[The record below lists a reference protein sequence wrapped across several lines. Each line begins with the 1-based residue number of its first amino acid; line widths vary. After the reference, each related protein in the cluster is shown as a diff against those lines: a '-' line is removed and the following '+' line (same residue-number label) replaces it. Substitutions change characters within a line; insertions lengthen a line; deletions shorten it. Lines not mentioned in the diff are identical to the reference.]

1 MKPINLFKPEQ
12 SDFKQMLSI
21 GGRQVYLNSNK
32 ILAMITNADTYQF
45 DEKRLSTDRM
55 FSRGDI
61 AYYDDDYYMITTQV
75 AHRYESFNGQMR
87 RLENHIYFN
96 MSFLPDSPNK
106 YIMKIPVI
114 PQKTGEFNLR
124 TNNTWGI
131 VDVVQRISLFVP
143 ENEWTSRISELEN
156 QPDGI
161 IIFGRRPYKII
172 GVTNNDKGMY
182 AINLELTALA
192 DEKYDKDNGIYMPP
206 TNWKDYE
213 NLSIYDLSVDPT
225 EPIPQ
230 VQTDVGIIRTIVSTW
245 GWDTELEV
253 YWEKDKSSPL
263 YEEFLTGYR
272 VRLYYDGV
280 LGSEKVISNPS
291 TTEVKLDNFNDS
303 KKNYTVKIEAIYGR
317 EGTLTYMLPQV
328 DTFETN
334 PEPFPQIQTDVGNII
349 LSSDNDLL
357 DVRWEKD
364 KTLPNDE
371 KYLSKYL
378 VNIYSDDENEPKL
391 ITQVDNGINI
401 HLQWTNNTTNKPQY
415 YIVGIQSVFVINGQE
430 TKMKQQFAST
440 KPEQGLVTVNYV
452 DDKGVPIK
460 PIVRL
465 TGDVGSEYQTE
476 QLDITG
482 YEFLNVDGQT
492 SGIFTSEHITVTYK
506 YKEIEVV
513 KGTVTVSYKATDG
526 TKLKD
531 DVVITQ
537 PVGTPYTASQD
548 EIEGY
553 TFDSVVGDATGII
566 TVEPKEVIFYYNE
579 VIVVEYGTVT
589 VKYLDENSQP
599 IKEQL
604 VLTGEV
610 GTTYNTTQETITG
623 YDYVSVTGNTTGTYI
638 NGNIDVVYNYM
649 KQEVV
654 EFQKISP
661 IFESLEAKYEA
672 PQRTSSRVF
681 LRGTDDIA
689 QHPSLHDS
697 IKGYSIQIYG
707 ITNTGTER
715 FISNLNV
722 TGRLNDNEELV
733 TGYFTM
739 TSSEVGLKIRIRSQ
753 YDING
758 TTHTS
763 DFTDAYLI
771 YKNVWTTLF
780 SSKGKVIVNYIDEDS
795 SSTMETVTLT
805 GNVGSTY
812 TTEQKDFSSNDFKF
826 SRVVGETTGT
836 FTKEDIVVNYYYVWS
851 GW

>member
-61 AYYDDDYYMITTQV
+61 AYYDDDYYMVTTQV

-96 MSFLPDSPNK
+96 MSFLPNSPNK

-182 AINLELTALA
+182 AINLELTVLA

-206 TNWKDYE
+206 TNWEDYE

-272 VRLYYDGV
+272 VGVYYDGV
-280 LGSEKVISNPS
+280 LGSEKLISNPS
-291 TTEVKLDNFNDS
+291 TTEVTLDNFNDS
-303 KKNYTVKIEAIYGR
+303 ENNYTIKIEAIYGR

-328 DTFETN
+328 DNFETN
-334 PEPFPQIQTDVGNII
+334 PEPFPQLQTDVGNII

-391 ITQVDNGINI
+391 ITQVDNGLNI
-401 HLQWTNNTTNKPQY
+401 HLQWTNNTANKPQY

-460 PIVRL
+460 PIIRL

-476 QLDITG
+476 QLEITD
-482 YEFLNVDGQT
+482 YEFLTVDGQT
-492 SGIFTSEHITVTYK
+492 SGVFTSEPITVTYK

-513 KGTVTVSYKATDG
+513 KGTVTVSYEATDG

-531 DVVITQ
+531 DIVIQ
-537 PVGTPYTASQD
+537 QVVGTSYNTVRESFT
-548 EIEGY
+548 GY
-553 TFDSVVGDATGII
+553 TF
-566 TVEPKEVIFYYNE
+566 KEVIGNE
-579 VIVVEYGTVT
+579 TGVITEEPQT
-589 VKYLDENSQP
+589 VKYVYEEIIV
-599 IKEQL
+599 IK
-604 VLTGEV
+604 
-610 GTTYNTTQETITG
+610 GTVNVYYKDTDGIEIAETITLTGNVGDEYTTVKKEIDG
-623 YDYVSVTGNTTGTYI
+623 YDYVNVVGNETGTYVD
-638 NGNIDVVYNYM
+638 GNIDVTYNYQ

-654 EFQKISP
+654 EFQNIP
-661 IFESLEAKYEA
+661 PVFESLEAQYTA

-689 QHPSLHDS
+689 QHPSLHDKLTS
-697 IKGYSIQIYG
+697 YSIQVFG

-715 FISNLNV
+715 FISNLSIN
-722 TGRLNDNEELV
+722 GKLKDNEELV
-733 TGYFTM
+733 TGFFTM
-739 TSSEVGLKIRIRSQ
+739 TSSEVGLKIKIRSV
-753 YDING
+753 YNIDG
-758 TTHTS
+758 TTYTS

-780 SSKGKVIVNYIDEDS
+780 SQQGNVIVNHIDKDNG
-795 SSTMETVTLT
+795 STIETVTLT

-812 TTEQKDFSSNDFKF
+812 TTEQKDFSSNDMELSKVEGAT
-826 SRVVGETTGT
+826 SGT

>member
-61 AYYDDDYYMITTQV
+61 AYYDDDYYMVTTQV

-96 MSFLPDSPNK
+96 MSFLPNSPNK

-143 ENEWTSRISELEN
+143 ENEWTARISELEN
-156 QPDGI
+156 QPNGI
-161 IIFGRRPYKII
+161 IIFGRRPYQII

-182 AINLELTALA
+182 AINLELTVLA

-206 TNWKDYE
+206 TNWEDYE

-272 VRLYYDGV
+272 VGVYYDGV
-280 LGSEKVISNPS
+280 LGSEKLISNPS
-291 TTEVKLDNFNDS
+291 TTEVTLDNFNDS
-303 KKNYTVKIEAIYGR
+303 ENNYTIKIEAIYGR

-328 DTFETN
+328 DNFETN
-334 PEPFPQIQTDVGNII
+334 PEPFPQLQTDVGNII

-391 ITQVDNGINI
+391 ITQVDNGLNI
-401 HLQWTNNTTNKPQY
+401 HLQWTNNTANKPQY

-460 PIVRL
+460 PIIRL

-476 QLDITG
+476 QLEITD
-482 YEFLNVDGQT
+482 YEFLTVDGQT
-492 SGIFTSEHITVTYK
+492 SGVFTSEPITVTYK

-513 KGTVTVSYKATDG
+513 KGTVTVSYEATDG

-531 DVVITQ
+531 DIVIQ
-537 PVGTPYTASQD
+537 QVVGTSYNTVRESFT
-548 EIEGY
+548 GY
-553 TFDSVVGDATGII
+553 TF
-566 TVEPKEVIFYYNE
+566 KEVIGNE
-579 VIVVEYGTVT
+579 TGVITEEPQT
-589 VKYLDENSQP
+589 VKYVYEEIIV
-599 IKEQL
+599 IK
-604 VLTGEV
+604 
-610 GTTYNTTQETITG
+610 GTVNVYYKDTDGIEIAETITLTGNVGDEYTTVKKEIDG
-623 YDYVSVTGNTTGTYI
+623 YDYVNVVGNETGTYVD
-638 NGNIDVVYNYM
+638 GNIDVTYNYQ

-654 EFQKISP
+654 EFQNIP
-661 IFESLEAKYEA
+661 PVFESLEAQYTA

-689 QHPSLHDS
+689 QHPSLHDKLTS
-697 IKGYSIQIYG
+697 YSIQVFG

-715 FISNLNV
+715 FISNLSIN
-722 TGRLNDNEELV
+722 GKLKDNEELV
-733 TGYFTM
+733 TGFFTM
-739 TSSEVGLKIRIRSQ
+739 TSSEVGLKIKIRSV
-753 YDING
+753 YNIDG
-758 TTHTS
+758 TTYTS

-780 SSKGKVIVNYIDEDS
+780 SQQGNVIVNHIDKDNG
-795 SSTMETVTLT
+795 STIETVTLT

-812 TTEQKDFSSNDFKF
+812 TTEQKDFSSNDMELSKVEGAT
-826 SRVVGETTGT
+826 SGT